1 LQNPNQ
7 NSKGNEMDE
16 TIINCIKNKIKED
29 PGLMD
34 ELYSLL
40 LYGSA
45 VRGDFIEGV
54 SDLDFFAVLK
64 SSDELLPSLRRILED
79 CAKSACAVEVDL
91 AWEFLENLD
100 DPLNKGVP
108 FKFLTIYQED
118 FLKNHVVIYGEDIIE
133 ILPKYRFEELIEW
146 RVTRL
151 LKLSDVNVGDLKMLH
166 ITAGEVARLLALLN
180 GAKTLKKEDV
190 LEALQ
195 KLKDEDAL
203 SIYASYLNKRS
214 MLFDEEF
221 LRSFIATRCNK
232 ILKRPKLKTR

>member
-1 LQNPNQ
+1 
-7 NSKGNEMDE
+7 MDE

-29 PGLMD
+29 PRLMD

-54 SDLDFFAVLK
+54 SDLDFFVVLK
-64 SSDELLPSLRRILED
+64 SSEEPLSSLRRILED
-79 CAKSACAVEVDL
+79 CVKNTGAVEVDL

-118 FLKNHVVIYGEDIIE
+118 FLKNHVVIYGEEITE

-151 LKLSDVNVGDLKMLH
+151 LKLSDVNMGNLKMLH

-214 MLFDEEF
+214 ISFDEEF
-221 LRSFIATRCNK
+221 LRSFIAIRCNK
-232 ILKRPKLKTR
+232 ILKRLKLKTR